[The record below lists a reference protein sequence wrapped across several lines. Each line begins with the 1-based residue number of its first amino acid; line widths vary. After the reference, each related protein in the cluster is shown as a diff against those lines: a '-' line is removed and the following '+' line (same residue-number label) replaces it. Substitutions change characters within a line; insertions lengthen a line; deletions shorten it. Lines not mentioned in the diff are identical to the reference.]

1 MSPSPR
7 GGEGREE
14 GENLEAALREVQ
26 GRIEL
31 LEAQVAPRERSEREA
46 RELLGKLIKRR
57 QRVQQRGV
65 QVWEGA
71 QRAALRM
78 FVLAV
83 GCIALITGAT
93 TLDATLGGVSI
104 VVTLGALALEGG
116 R

>member
-1 MSPSPR
+1 MRSPR
-7 GGEGREE
+7 DEDVLAE
-14 GENLEAALREVQ
+14 ALRDAHE
-26 GRIEL
+26 RISL
-31 LEAQVAPRERSEREA
+31 LEAQLAPRQAGETSA
-46 RELLGKLIKRR
+46 RALLGKLIKRR

-83 GCIALITGAT
+83 GCVALSTGAMA
-93 TLDATLGGVSI
+93 LDATLGGVSI
-104 VVTLGALALEGG
+104 VVTLGVLALEGG